1 MKKFIVFALFCVSF
15 LIIGCG
21 DGSSKQ
27 KEANETGDTDIDAPE
42 NESDDE
48 QKPEG
53 DVNDGTSDQE
63 TDDTEHESE
72 PEPGT
77 PKTCSEIFTCY
88 ISCRSENCLKS
99 CLDKGAD
106 EESGK
111 FTEMYDCWLEKCG
124 NTVLDDDFVSC
135 AEENCKEK
143 TDSCEVSLK
152 PEDAVKRFPK
162 PYGKVKVNVASS
174 YIIGNNDSDAPQEAF
189 KGTDFA
195 QGYIGSVTTEPDY
208 DYSTITGYYT
218 SFFESED
225 GNFLV
230 TTQYH
235 SDSCETKGT
244 AVLFLPE
251 NVEKGKVK
259 IGLDDDS
266 EGKLLF
272 TVLSDTGEIL
282 CYEGFG
288 TGELDIKAV
297 NPVPGAEG
305 KLAAS
310 GNLDIL
316 TPYNEPEKFDK
327 FMSVLGKPLCA
338 PKYPKFAGRLMYE
351 SSVASLDDGEL
362 DSTSAITDAEKYFAF
377 EGAGIVPLEGE
388 SEGSLSVDLLELEGI
403 GYALDYSNSAEYFK
417 MMAETPEHPEGERA
431 ILLSVGGTSLSV
443 SVTLL
448 LSDIQKMNGKPLK
461 KAPPTEVYDVK
472 WSYEVVEYYGQYF
485 PEYAKACLVAANKV
499 ENGVRVGEFQTSHYS
514 NHDFDSTST
523 VATLSV
529 AMSAELVDGEDL
541 LALYPEVSTLEDLC
555 FCSDTMTSEDVE
567 CDSVSGWRDSY

>member
-15 LIIGCG
+15 LILGCG

-48 QKPEG
+48 QKQES

-63 TDDTEHESE
+63 TDETEHE

-135 AEENCKEK
+135 VEENCKEK

-195 QGYIGSVTTEPDY
+195 QGYIGSVATEPDY
-208 DYSTITGYYT
+208 YSTD
-218 SFFESED
+218 SFYATDLAEFEN
-225 GNFLV
+225 GKFLRTV
-230 TTQYH
+230 QYH
-235 SDSCETKGT
+235 SDEDYNFFIS
-244 AVLFLPE
+244 AMLLLPE

-266 EGKLLF
+266 VGRLVFGVFNGETGEIVCADGFGEGELNIKAVKALPGTEGKLA
-272 TVLSDTGEIL
+272 VS
-282 CYEGFG
+282 
-288 TGELDIKAV
+288 GELDIF
-297 NPVPGAEG
+297 
-305 KLAAS
+305 
-310 GNLDIL
+310 
-316 TPYNEPEKFDK
+316 TPYNEPEKFDEL
-327 FMSVLGKPLCA
+327 MSKLDKPLCA

-351 SSVASLDDGEL
+351 STFASEDWEL
-362 DSTSAITDAEKYFAF
+362 DETTTIIDAEKYFAF
-377 EGAGIVPLEGE
+377 EGSGTPGEGDIYVDLKELVGLGYGIGPSSSG
-388 SEGSLSVDLLELEGI
+388 EGSSLS
-403 GYALDYSNSAEYFK
+403 YFFK
-417 MMAETPEHPEGERA
+417 GTAETPAHPEGEPA
-431 ILLSVGGTSLSV
+431 IVLSVTGDEVLVGANI
-443 SVTLL
+443 L
-448 LSDIQKMNGKPLK
+448 LSDIQKAYIKPLK
-461 KAPPTEVYDVK
+461 YAPEVIVYKIISCSYDSCDVCILA
-472 WSYEVVEYYGQYF
+472 G
-485 PEYAKACLVAANKV
+485 NKV
-499 ENGVRVGEFQTSHYS
+499 ENGVRVGEFQSSYYS
-514 NHDFDSTST
+514 KHDFDSTDT
-523 VATLSV
+523 IANLSI
-529 AMSAELVDGEDL
+529 AMSAELVDGEEL
-541 LALYPEVSTLEDLC
+541 LELYPEEQLC
-555 FCSDTMTSEDVE
+555 ISME
-567 CDSVSGWRDSY
+567 

>member
-1 MKKFIVFALFCVSF
+1 MKKLVVFALFCLSF
-15 LIIGCG
+15 LILGCG
-21 DGSSKQ
+21 SKQ
-27 KEANETGDTDIDAPE
+27 KEADETGDTDIDATE
-42 NESDDE
+42 SESDDE
-48 QKPEG
+48 QELTG
-53 DVNDGTSDQE
+53 DEDGVTSDQE
-63 TDDTEHESE
+63 ADENEPDLE
-72 PEPGT
+72 PEPEPVT

-88 ISCRSENCLKS
+88 ISCRSEICLKS
-99 CLDKGAD
+99 CLNKGAE

-135 AEENCKEK
+135 VEESCKEK

-162 PYGKVKVNVASS
+162 PYGKVKVSVASS

-218 SFFESED
+218 NFFESEE

-230 TTQYH
+230 TMQYH

-266 EGKLLF
+266 VGKLLF

-288 TGELDIKAV
+288 AGKLDIKAV
-297 NPVPGAEG
+297 NPVPGADG

-351 SSVASLDDGEL
+351 SSVSSLDDGEL

-388 SEGSLSVDLLELEGI
+388 SEGSLSVDLMELEGI
-403 GYALDYSNSAEYFK
+403 GYALDYSTSAEYLK
-417 MMAETPEHPEGERA
+417 VKAETPEHPEGERA
-431 ILLSVGGTSLSV
+431 ILLSAGGTSLSI

-461 KAPPTEVYDVK
+461 KAPKTEVYDVK
-472 WSYEVVEYYGQYF
+472 WSYEEVEYVGQYF
-485 PEYAKACLVAANKV
+485 PKYAKACLVAANKV
-499 ENGVRVGEFQTSHYS
+499 ENGVRVGEFQTSSYS

-541 LALYPEVSTLEDLC
+541 LALYPEASTLEDLC
-555 FCSDTMTSEDVE
+555 FCSDTMNSEDVE
-567 CDSVSGWRDSY
+567 CASVSGWRNSY